1 MPRKTLLT
9 LCIFV
14 VVAGCGTAHTPGHP
28 YPVATVSYEYAPADR
43 SQRQWRAR
51 LTALDECHMKGY
63 LDAEPKGPPQTLCE
77 KSGTR
82 SCSLYKASIAYDCIG
97 MGYQDGD

>member
-1 MPRKTLLT
+1 MTPKSLLV
-9 LCIFV
+9 LCALLP
-14 VVAGCGTAHTPGHP
+14 VAGCATGRTLRHP

-43 SQRQWRAR
+43 SQRQWRAK

-63 LDAEPKGPPQTLCE
+63 QDAEPKGPPQTVCE
-77 KSGTR
+77 KSGAR
-82 SCSLYKASIAYDCIG
+82 SCTVYRASIAYDCIG